1 LKESLQVPVEIR
13 TPAGA
18 DANVRAFVV
27 GFASAVKPQM
37 YRRLKIAE
45 RRYRQSVLRWESAL
59 GRIRN
64 DPSNAVLRWK
74 LSNDLGTFFHGL
86 ERELGL
92 VVTNQRKALL
102 RDLTLSKSD
111 LAYTVRLAKRFD
123 IDEIRNSG
131 LPWSR
136 FRELLDIN
144 EEDTMKRCMQLILAG
159 KIRTTREIR
168 SFHRKAKVP

>member
-1 LKESLQVPVEIR
+1 MKGSLKVPVEIR

-18 DANVRAFVV
+18 DAHVRAFVV
-27 GFASAVKPQM
+27 GFASAVKPQT
-37 YRRLKIAE
+37 YRKLKFAE
-45 RRYRQSVLRWESAL
+45 RRYQQSVLRWELAL

-74 LSNDLGTFFHGL
+74 LSKDVGTFFHAL

-102 RDLTLSKSD
+102 SDLTLSKSD
-111 LAYTVRLAKRFD
+111 LAYTLRLAKRFD
-123 IDEIRNSG
+123 IDEIRKSG

-136 FRELLDIN
+136 FRELLDLKD
-144 EEDTMKRCMQLILAG
+144 EDVMKRCMQLILAG
-159 KIRTTREIR
+159 KIRTTEEIR
-168 SFHRKAKVP
+168 SFHRKAKVR